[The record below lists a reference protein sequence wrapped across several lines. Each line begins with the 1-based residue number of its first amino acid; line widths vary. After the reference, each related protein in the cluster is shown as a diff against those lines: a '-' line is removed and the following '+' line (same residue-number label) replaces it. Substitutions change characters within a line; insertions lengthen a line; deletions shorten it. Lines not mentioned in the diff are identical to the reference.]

1 MLRTFILFNRIIEM
15 INPIY
20 FFFLGLV
27 ANFETEIYFHRSSM
41 QLAFQRRYVVF
52 LSESGTILNKYT
64 LAFLY
69 S

>member
-20 FFFLGLV
+20 FFFGLV

-41 QLAFQRRYVVF
+41 QSTFQRRYVVF